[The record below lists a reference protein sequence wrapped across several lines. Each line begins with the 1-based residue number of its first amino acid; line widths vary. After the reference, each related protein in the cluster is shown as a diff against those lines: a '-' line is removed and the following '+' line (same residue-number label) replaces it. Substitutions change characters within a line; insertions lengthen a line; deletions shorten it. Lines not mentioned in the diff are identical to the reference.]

1 MNTLKLAKTLIDTSV
16 DLVDTALTGAN
27 CGLETVK
34 DSVESLK
41 NTFHKDYKT
50 APRIFITGALA
61 SEEVIFKALKDII
74 EELNL
79 KSISSL
85 LVQGNYPLEPVV
97 KNIGEENDISVEV
110 IQSALFID
118 LDSFDVVLY
127 IGEEKDNMKQLDR
140 FSAAG
145 KEVFIESNL
154 MEV

>member
-1 MNTLKLAKTLIDTSV
+1 M
-16 DLVDTALTGAN
+16 
-27 CGLETVK
+27 
-34 DSVESLK
+34 
-41 NTFHKDYKT
+41 
-50 APRIFITGALA
+50 
-61 SEEVIFKALKDII
+61 
-74 EELNL
+74 
-79 KSISSL
+79 

>member
-1 MNTLKLAKTLIDTSV
+1 M
-16 DLVDTALTGAN
+16 
-27 CGLETVK
+27 
-34 DSVESLK
+34 
-41 NTFHKDYKT
+41 
-50 APRIFITGALA
+50 
-61 SEEVIFKALKDII
+61 
-74 EELNL
+74 
-79 KSISSL
+79 

-97 KNIGEENDISVEV
+97 KNIGEENNISVEV

>member
-1 MNTLKLAKTLIDTSV
+1 M
-16 DLVDTALTGAN
+16 
-27 CGLETVK
+27 
-34 DSVESLK
+34 
-41 NTFHKDYKT
+41 
-50 APRIFITGALA
+50 
-61 SEEVIFKALKDII
+61 
-74 EELNL
+74 
-79 KSISSL
+79 
-85 LVQGNYPLEPVV
+85 VQGNYPLEPVV

>member
-1 MNTLKLAKTLIDTSV
+1 MLFRS
-16 DLVDTALTGAN
+16 
-27 CGLETVK
+27 
-34 DSVESLK
+34 
-41 NTFHKDYKT
+41 
-50 APRIFITGALA
+50 
-61 SEEVIFKALKDII
+61 ALKDII
-74 EELNL
+74 EELDL
-79 KSISSL
+79 KGISSL

-145 KEVFIESNL
+145 KEIFIESNL